1 MLEVFFIAREMVS
14 LAFKVVFKVDFRYSY
29 SVGGNMIKLIA
40 SDLDGTL
47 LNSEHTTDSRILSAI
62 DEVISKGVIFVVA
75 TGRSLQGN
83 QVEKLFGDREI
94 YFISSNGALIKNIER
109 ETIYEQPVCP
119 KFITDTLTN
128 FPHMTF
134 DFVGLNDTWIN
145 CSQEDYRNSLDTLNH
160 TPESIERFLHGKY
173 YNQSLEEILKHK
185 IIKVNAKKREGDNF
199 QKHIDRYEQVVNRP
213 FSNTIYEITDHKV
226 NKAAAI
232 KILCNHLGIQDDE
245 VAVFGDGGNDI
256 EMLSYYH
263 NSYTV
268 ENGVENAKKVATHL
282 LGPSD
287 SYSVITKIQE
297 LINHQD

>member
-1 MLEVFFIAREMVS
+1 
-14 LAFKVVFKVDFRYSY
+14 
-29 SVGGNMIKLIA
+29 MIKLIA

-47 LNSEHTTDSRILSAI
+47 LNKDHITDTRILSAI
-62 DEVISKGVIFVVA
+62 DEVIDKGVIFVVA
-75 TGRSLQGN
+75 TGRSMQGN
-83 QVEKLFGDREI
+83 QVEQLFSDRGI
-94 YFISSNGALIKNIER
+94 YIISSNGALIKNKEG
-109 ETIYEQPVCP
+109 ESIYEQPVCP
-119 KFITDTLTN
+119 KFITDTLTH

-134 DFVGLNDTWIN
+134 DFVGLHDTWIN

-160 TPESIERFLHGKY
+160 TPESIERFIHGKY

-213 FSNTIYEITDHKV
+213 FSNTIYEITDHTV

-232 KILCNHLGIQDDE
+232 KILCDHLGIQDDE

-256 EMLSYYH
+256 EMLRYYQH
-263 NSYTV
+263 SYTV
-268 ENGVENAKKVATHL
+268 ENAVADAKEAATHL

-287 SYSVITKIQE
+287 SYSVITKMRE